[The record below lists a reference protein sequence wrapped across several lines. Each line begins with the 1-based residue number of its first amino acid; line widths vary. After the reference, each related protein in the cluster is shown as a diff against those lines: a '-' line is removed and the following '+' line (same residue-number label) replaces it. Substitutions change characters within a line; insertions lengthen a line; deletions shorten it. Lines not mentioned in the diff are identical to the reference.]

1 MSIGGTGRVCHVG
14 RTLLSTALMSIMGM
28 TAVHAAQCET
38 DGLRAPMGYYQ
49 IPEAREGGNYTCDR
63 VEPYRGNMNFT
74 SKYEGSDSARNEL
87 NEDAYQSYLDATKA
101 IRSFEKEVIAAADD
115 YQVDGDGSAARD
127 CVLENLDAW
136 AQANAL
142 LPEEINHVGEA
153 VRKWALA
160 SAANAYL
167 RVKLSSDGAA
177 FNDERTA
184 RIENWF
190 DDVADGVRGY
200 YTDREPRKVNNHDY
214 WAAWAVMSTSVATG
228 NCSHWGWSMAKFEE
242 AMRQI
247 TEDGYLPKELS
258 REDRA
263 LEYLNYAMQ
272 PLTIVA
278 VFAEVNGIPV
288 HETYGEGFEA
298 LARNIVAG
306 LDDASEIESITGYS
320 QLTDGLHTPW
330 GLAWMRP
337 WAETWGELEGM
348 SEFLASYGPVK
359 STRLGGDVEF
369 LYRIDPRWP
378 SDGIPVAPDLRIDY

>member
-14 RTLLSTALMSIMGM
+14 RTLLSTALMSIMGV

-49 IPEAREGGNYTCDR
+49 IPEAREGGSYTCDR
-63 VEPYRGNMNFT
+63 VEPYRGDMNFT

-136 AQANAL
+136 AQADAL

-177 FNDERTA
+177 FKDERTA

-228 NCSHWGWSMAKFEE
+228 NCGHWDWSMTKFEE

-272 PLTIVA
+272 PLTMVA

-288 HETYGEGFEA
+288 YETYGEGFET
-298 LARNIVAG
+298 LARNVVAG
-306 LDDASEIESITGYS
+306 LDDASEIESITSYS

-337 WAETWGELEGM
+337 WTETWGELEGM

-369 LYRIDPRWP
+369 LYRIDPLWP
-378 SDGIPVAPDLRIDY
+378 ADGIPVAPDLRIDH